1 MARQIVAETHVG
13 NLGQTVTTFYL
24 QIDITEVTDLRAIT
38 SAGWALKDAYV
49 DASRLVPAAGVTKV
63 SYGDGALTLQV
74 EPFRTLASDWSLA
87 CTAQP
92 SLSFGK
98 ADVTRTLTRTADAFY
113 PGTLDGVGYRLYT
126 PETAGPH
133 PLVLF
138 LHGGGEGGTDNWLQL
153 VGTLGAAA
161 WVERYPDAMVL
172 APQNPVAWDAIRA
185 SIPAQGGAAP
195 RLPGWSVETLAVV
208 ASLIRGLIGGG
219 QVDPARVYVTGMSM
233 GGAGTLRMLA
243 HHGELFAGAA
253 PICPSMNDETLPYLK
268 GLIDMPL
275 WISSAYRDT
284 FPTRHLQIVEGI
296 EHLQAAGSRHAHYTL
311 YSAEELAAYGL
322 GCHPALTEEQ
332 RWGENHHSWVLTLN
346 NAYGIMDWLMAQRRG

>member
-1 MARQIVAETHVG
+1 MGRQIVAETHVG
-13 NLGQTVTTFYL
+13 NLGQTVTTFYVQL
-24 QIDITEVTDLRAIT
+24 AMSDVADLRTIT
-38 SAGWALKDAYV
+38 PAGWSLADAYV
-49 DASRLVPAAGVTKV
+49 DATRLVPATDITRVA
-63 SYGDGALTLQV
+63 YGDGALTLQF
-74 EPFRTLASDWSLA
+74 EPFRYLASDWSLT
-87 CTAQP
+87 CKAQP
-92 SLSFGK
+92 SLSFGRS
-98 ADVTRTLTRTADAFY
+98 DVTRAVTRTADDFL
-113 PGTLDGVGYRLYT
+113 PGTREGVPYRLFT
-126 PETAGPH
+126 PSTPGPH

-161 WVERYPDAMVL
+161 WAERYPDAMVL

-185 SIPAQGGAAP
+185 SMPQAGTAP
-195 RLPGWSVETLAVV
+195 RLPGWTVETLAAV
-208 ASLIRGLIGGG
+208 ASVIRGLIVGA
-219 QVDPARVYVTGMSM
+219 QVDPDRVYVTGMSM

-253 PICPSMNDETLPYLK
+253 PICPSMNEETLPYLK
-268 GLIDMPL
+268 GLGNMPL

-296 EHLQAAGSRHAHYTL
+296 EHLQAAGNQNAHVTL

-346 NAYGIMDWLMAQRRG
+346 NAYGIMDWLMARRRG

>member
-1 MARQIVAETHVG
+1 MGRQIVAETHVG

-24 QIDITEVTDLRAIT
+24 QMDFAEVTDVRTIT
-38 SAGWALKDAYV
+38 SAGWSLAEAYTDV
-49 DASRLVPAAGVTKV
+49 SRLVPATGISKV
-63 SYGDGALTLQV
+63 SYGEGALTLQV
-74 EPFRTLASDWSLA
+74 DPFRYLASDWSVT
-87 CTAQP
+87 CKSQP

-98 ADVTRTLTRTADAFY
+98 AGVTRTLTRTADAFL
-113 PGTLDGVGYRLYT
+113 PGTRNGVAYRLYT
-126 PETAGPH
+126 PEGPGPH

-161 WVERYPDAMVL
+161 WTERYPDAMVL
-172 APQNPVAWDAIRA
+172 APQNPVPWDVIRA
-185 SIPAQGGAAP
+185 SIPAQAGAAP
-195 RLPGWSVETLAVV
+195 RLPGWSTDTLAVV
-208 ASLIRGLIGGG
+208 ASLVRGLIAGGRA
-219 QVDPARVYVTGMSM
+219 DPAKVVVTGMSM

-253 PICPSMNDETLPYLK
+253 PICPSMNEETLPYLK
-268 GLIDMPL
+268 GLVEMPV

-296 EHLQAAGSRHAHYTL
+296 EHLQAAGNRNAHYTL
-311 YSAEELAAYGL
+311 YTAEELAAYGL
-322 GCHPALTEEQ
+322 GCHPGLTDEQ